1 MPTLV
6 NIIQQDVLQNS
17 MNVLFSLVTYKRS
30 TWRSMEKYGRKYLMK
45 ETEKMGKKCM
55 HVTDIYKMCGS
66 SQASGTKKTS
76 MS

>member
-1 MPTLV
+1 
-6 NIIQQDVLQNS
+6 
-17 MNVLFSLVTYKRS
+17 
-30 TWRSMEKYGRKYLMK
+30 MEKYGRKYLMK